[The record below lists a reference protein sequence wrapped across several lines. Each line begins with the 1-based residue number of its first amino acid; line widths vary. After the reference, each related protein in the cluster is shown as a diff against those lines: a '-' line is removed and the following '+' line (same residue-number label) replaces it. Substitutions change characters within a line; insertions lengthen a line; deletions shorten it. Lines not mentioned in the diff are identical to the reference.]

1 MNKIYLVIPC
11 AGLGSRAGG
20 DKAKQYQEIHGLP
33 MIMHTLGAL
42 LELKEIAHCLLVVSP
57 MDQEMDH
64 LLEKHNAY
72 SKSFGRLSVEKIGGE
87 TRAQSVL
94 AGLKAIKR
102 LGAQARDW
110 VLVHDAARCLVQS
123 QWVQLLIDECRHDEV
138 GGILAWP
145 LSDTLKQSQGDRI
158 EQTLERQ
165 NKWMAQTPQMFK
177 LDVLIQAIESGS
189 SLMTDESSAMEAQ
202 GFAPKLVKAS
212 ALNIKVTYAD
222 DFLLAKA
229 LLAANEQFHP
239 ASTDQ
244 RPQP

>member
-1 MNKIYLVIPC
+1 
-11 AGLGSRAGG
+11 
-20 DKAKQYQEIHGLP
+20 
-33 MIMHTLGAL
+33 
-42 LELKEIAHCLLVVSP
+42 
-57 MDQEMDH
+57 
-64 LLEKHNAY
+64 
-72 SKSFGRLSVEKIGGE
+72 
-87 TRAQSVL
+87 
-94 AGLKAIKR
+94 
-102 LGAQARDW
+102 
-110 VLVHDAARCLVQS
+110 
-123 QWVQLLIDECRHDEV
+123 VQLLIDECRHDEV

-177 LDVLIQAIESGS
+177 LDALIQAIESGS

-212 ALNIKVTYAD
+212 ALNIKVTYAE